1 MKTHSPRPSQVPEY
15 YKNGLHAQEQFN
27 HFRASR
33 TQERVHARLQELAT
47 SGIPFRPYSDGEFA
61 DLKVELQADIAA
73 IFADNR
79 MVRARASAVLC
90 CCCGTLTLDDS
101 PTSALASTAT
111 NRLITKSLAGVAKT
125 L

>member
-61 DLKVELQADIAA
+61 DLKAELQLNIAA

-90 CCCGTLTLDDS
+90 GWCGTLTLGDS
-101 PTSALASTAT
+101 PTSALPSTVT
-111 NRLITKSLAGVAKT
+111 NRLTTKSLAGVAKT